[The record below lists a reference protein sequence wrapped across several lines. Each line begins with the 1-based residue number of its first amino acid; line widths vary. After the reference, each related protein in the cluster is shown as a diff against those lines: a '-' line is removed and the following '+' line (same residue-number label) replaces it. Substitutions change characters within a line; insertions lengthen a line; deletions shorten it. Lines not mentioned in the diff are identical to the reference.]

1 MRRIWLPALISV
13 LLIGTTAVPALAGKD
28 LPFKAKTVV
37 VNEQENNGCTDTDHV
52 GTGTHLGRFH
62 LYETLCVDDSGYPV
76 IVFSVTGR
84 LVAANGDELYFDAD
98 GELNMSTGVMSS
110 TGWVFDGGT
119 GRFENASGQADETL
133 IRNPAG
139 DLIGV
144 TVAGTISYDASDR
157 SN

>member
-52 GTGTHLGRFH
+52 GTGTHLGRFD
-62 LYETLCVDDSGYPV
+62 LSETLCVVPPFFDVVG
-76 IVFSVTGR
+76 T
-84 LVAANGDELYFDAD
+84 LVAANGDELYFTAE
-98 GELNMSTGVMSS
+98 GEFDLDTFELVWS

-119 GRFENASGQADETL
+119 GRFENATGQADETL
-133 IRNPAG
+133 IRESPTG
-139 DLIGV
+139 PIIGV
-144 TVAGTISYDASDR
+144 TVKGTISFEASDR